1 MREYIISSS
10 FTPDAPAFNGK
21 IPEYWASKKKDLKI
35 AEQAI
40 QNDAELKFVL
50 FDENNEKHIFCGK
63 PKSVYYNRTP
73 ISMFPKEHF
82 SYSKDQNKFV
92 PNRVVISLEAP
103 IKEV

>member
-1 MREYIISSS
+1 MEEYIISSS

-21 IPEYWASKKKDLKI
+21 VLEYWASKKKDMEI
-35 AEQAI
+35 AEKAI
-40 QNDAELKFVL
+40 QNNAKLKFVL
-50 FDENNEKHIFCGK
+50 FDENREEHIYYAK
-63 PKSVYYNRTP
+63 PKSVYYNRTH

-103 IKEV
+103 LKEV